1 MQTTERRGSTTR
13 TEVSQS
19 CCQAVILERR
29 IADADNGTER
39 LHYEDKGKSIML
51 SSSYSGAEDC

>member
-1 MQTTERRGSTTR
+1 MQTTEQRPSTTR

-29 IADADNGTER
+29 IADADNGAER
-39 LHYEDKGKSIML
+39 LHYEDRGKSIML
-51 SSSYSGAEDC
+51 SSSYSGV